1 MEPALTREGTAPV
14 GPPRLS
20 AEKLPLVNE
29 HDCLDAVTQVQ
40 FLEDVVMCVLTVV

>member
-1 MEPALTREGTAPV
+1 MESALTWEGTAPV

-20 AEKLPLVNE
+20 AEKVNE
-29 HDCLDAVTQVQ
+29 HDCLDGVTQVQ